1 MAWDPDLGDGP
12 PPAWRDAAPD
22 ILTPIDEGA
31 PVSGH
36 HPPPAPRVSEGI
48 RWAEAPEHD
57 WAAAASRIMPI
68 LRPAGAAGT
77 ALSKLDAEALQRE
90 GQKSHASP
98 LIDAGPVGLSIAY
111 AMRAASF
118 DVLVNADH
126 LLAWG
131 IEPAILR
138 ATALENLGLWSAV
151 APWNDELSGERR
163 LLSSETGEGGDA
175 ARILLPEVRHHLA
188 AELGGSS
195 RVLIGLPDRQLLVA
209 GALRPG
215 DDDFA
220 TLFATFVSEH
230 SEDADEPIDPRVFEL
245 VDGDLR
251 PFAA

>member
-12 PPAWRDAAPD
+12 APAWRDAPPD
-22 ILTPIDEGA
+22 IHTPIDEDA

-36 HPPPAPRVSEGI
+36 RPPPAPSVSEGI

-57 WAAAASRIMPI
+57 WTAAASRIMPI

-77 ALSKLDAEALQRE
+77 ALSRLDAEALSRE
-90 GQKSHASP
+90 AQKSHASP
-98 LIDAGPVGLSIAY
+98 LIDAGPADLLIAY

-131 IEPAILR
+131 IEPAVLR

-151 APWNDELSGERR
+151 APWDDELSGERR

-175 ARILLPEVRHHLA
+175 ARILLPEVRKHLA
-188 AELGGSS
+188 DELGGTS
-195 RVLIGLPDRQLLVA
+195 RVLIGLPDRHLLVA

-215 DDDFA
+215 DDEFA
-220 TLFATFVSEH
+220 TLFATFVAEH
-230 SEDADEPIDPRVFEL
+230 SDDADEPIDRGVFEL

-251 PFAA
+251 PFPA

>member
-1 MAWDPDLGDGP
+1 MAWDPDLGDEP
-12 PPAWRDAAPD
+12 APAWRDQAPD
-22 ILTPIDEGA
+22 IHTPIDEGA

-36 HPPPAPRVSEGI
+36 HPPTSEGI

-57 WAAAASRIMPI
+57 WTAAASRIMPI

-77 ALSKLDAEALQRE
+77 ALSKLDAEALARE
-90 GQKSHASP
+90 AQKSHASP
-98 LIDAGPVGLSIAY
+98 LIDAGPVDLSIAY

-131 IEPAILR
+131 IEPAVLR

-151 APWNDELSGERR
+151 APWDDELSGERR

-175 ARILLPEVRHHLA
+175 ARILLPEVRRHLA
-188 AELGGSS
+188 EELGAAG
-195 RVLIGLPDRQLLVA
+195 RVLIGLPDRHLLVA
-209 GALRPG
+209 GSLRP
-215 DDDFA
+215 DDADFA
-220 TLFATFVSEH
+220 ELFATFVAERT
-230 SEDADEPIDPRVFEL
+230 EDADEPIDRRVFEL

>member
-1 MAWDPDLGDGP
+1 
-12 PPAWRDAAPD
+12 
-22 ILTPIDEGA
+22 
-31 PVSGH
+31 
-36 HPPPAPRVSEGI
+36 
-48 RWAEAPEHD
+48 
-57 WAAAASRIMPI
+57 MPI

-77 ALSKLDAEALQRE
+77 ALSKLDQEALARE
-90 GQKSHASP
+90 AQKTHASP
-98 LIDAGPVGLSIAY
+98 LIDAGPVDLSIAY

-126 LLAWG
+126 LMAWG

-175 ARILLPEVRHHLA
+175 ARILLPEVRRHIA
-188 AELGGSS
+188 DELGGSS

-215 DDDFA
+215 DEEFA
-220 TLFATFVSEH
+220 ALFATFVAEH
-230 SEDADEPIDPRVFEL
+230 SEDADEPIDGRVFEL

>member
-12 PPAWRDAAPD
+12 PPAWRDTAPD
-22 ILTPIDEGA
+22 IHTPIDEGA

-36 HPPPAPRVSEGI
+36 HPPATEGI

-57 WAAAASRIMPI
+57 WTAAASRIMPI

-77 ALSKLDAEALQRE
+77 ALSKLDQEALARE
-90 GQKSHASP
+90 AQKTHASP
-98 LIDAGPVGLSIAY
+98 LIDAGPVDLSIAY

-126 LLAWG
+126 LMAWG

-175 ARILLPEVRHHLA
+175 ARILLPEVRRHIA
-188 AELGGSS
+188 DELGGSS

-215 DDDFA
+215 DEEFA
-220 TLFATFVSEH
+220 ALFATFVAEH
-230 SEDADEPIDPRVFEL
+230 SEDADEPIDGRVFEL